1 MKKKILLLWV
11 LLSTAVCTFAYV
23 FESGDLH
30 YNITSDSTVEVTYQ
44 KMSSDNYSGL
54 TSVIIPESVTYD
66 GTTYNIMNIG
76 YRAFQK
82 CTSLTSVTIGN
93 GVTTI
98 GEQAFQNCTSL
109 TSVTIGNGVTIIE
122 INAFS
127 GCTGL
132 TSVTI
137 PNSVT
142 TIRYEAFSD
151 CSGLTSI
158 TIPISVTSIKG
169 NAFVGCNSLASI
181 KVESGNAVYDSRN
194 NCNAIIET
202 ATNTLVAGCRNTIIP
217 NSVTSIGSEAFAG
230 CTGLTSITIP
240 NSVTNIGSY
249 AFYGCTGLTSITI
262 PNSVTTIGGRA
273 FDGTPWYD
281 NQPDGVV
288 YVNRM
293 LYAYKGT
300 MPQGTNIV
308 VKKGTTSICSMA
320 FYGCTGLTSITIPNS
335 VTSIGSEAFSGCSG
349 LMSITIPNS
358 VTTIGNRAFSGC
370 SGLTS
375 ITIPNS
381 VTTIE

>member
-11 LLSTAVCTFAYV
+11 LLSTAVCTFAYI

-30 YNITSDSTVEVTYQ
+30 YNITSDSTVEITYQ

-93 GVTTI
+93 G
-98 GEQAFQNCTSL
+98 
-109 TSVTIGNGVTIIE
+109 
-122 INAFS
+122 
-127 GCTGL
+127 
-132 TSVTI
+132 
-137 PNSVT
+137 VT

-217 NSVTSIGSEAFAG
+217 NSVTSIGSEAFSG
-230 CTGLTSITIP
+230 CSGLMSITIP
-240 NSVTNIGSY
+240 NSVTSIDIW
-249 AFYGCTGLTSITI
+249 AFSDCSGLTSVTIPNSVTTIRGGAFRRCTGLTSITI
-262 PNSVTTIGGRA
+262 PNSVTTIEESA
-273 FDGTPWYD
+273 F
-281 NQPDGVV
+281 
-288 YVNRM
+288 
-293 LYAYKGT
+293 LY
-300 MPQGTNIV
+300 
-308 VKKGTTSICSMA
+308 
-320 FYGCTGLTSITIPNS
+320 CTD
-335 VTSIGSEAFSGCSG
+335 
-349 LMSITIPNS
+349 
-358 VTTIGNRAFSGC
+358 
-370 SGLTS
+370 LTS

-381 VTTIE
+381 VTTIGEYAFEGTPWHDNQLDGMVYK

>member
-82 CTSLTSVTIGN
+82 
-93 GVTTI
+93 
-98 GEQAFQNCTSL
+98 CTSL

-249 AFYGCTGLTSITI
+249 AFKDCTSLTSIII
-262 PNSVTTIGGRA
+262 PNSVTNIESNA
-273 FDGTPWYD
+273 F
-281 NQPDGVV
+281 
-288 YVNRM
+288 
-293 LYAYKGT
+293 
-300 MPQGTNIV
+300 
-308 VKKGTTSICSMA
+308 S
-320 FYGCTGLTSITIPNS
+320 GCTSLRSINIPNS
-335 VTSIGSEAFSGCSG
+335 VTFIGEYAFGYCTS
-349 LMSITIPNS
+349 
-358 VTTIGNRAFSGC
+358 
-370 SGLTS
+370 LTS
-375 ITIPNS
+375 INIP
-381 VTTIE
+381 